1 MSFISELKRRNV
13 LRAGFAYAVVWWL
26 LIQIAGL
33 LLDAFSAPEWIL
45 RFIII
50 LLAVGFPIALI
61 ASWFFELTTDG
72 LIKSADLAQHEAEL
86 LKFRRYL
93 NPIIFS
99 MLSAAVIL
107 FSLDRVGWISSPLKT
122 ETLAE
127 INSLSSQHPSE
138 PVVANNAISGQYSLA
153 VLPFTNRSNMAENAY
168 FVDGIHDDLLTMLAR
183 FNTFSVTSRTSVMRY
198 QDSQKSIP
206 EITAELGVSHIL
218 EGAVQRDGDHIRVN
232 AQLINAGRDDHLWA
246 QTFDRELSTANLFE
260 IQSNIARAI
269 AAALNTKLSN
279 ADEHRLGN
287 IPTESLEAYD
297 AYLLGKQ
304 SMLGNSL
311 EDYQAALAHFENA
324 ASLDEMFAGA
334 YAGICEAQLGLYS
347 KSGDST
353 HFEAAELACEQALTI
368 DADRT
373 EVHIA
378 LGTLFRR
385 HGDFQRAEDE
395 LRMALA
401 SEPKNI
407 EAMVEL
413 GFTLA
418 DRGKLREAET
428 VLLKAETLQPD
439 HWRVQDALFLF
450 FRSYD
455 DQSNRYER
463 AVKHAM
469 RVVELRP
476 KSSAAWNNLGT
487 AYHSIEQFEAAESAW
502 ESALQLKPTRTA
514 YTNRGLRYY
523 AEGNYADSVKMQLKA
538 IELGPND
545 HRAWGRLA
553 ESYRAMGD
561 NEEAEK
567 EAYATAIPLAE
578 SRLKINDQDWRTIAM
593 LASYYARSGRFA
605 EARSQTEVA
614 LAISDRDSEA
624 LLYAALT
631 LIALGEEETTLSYL
645 EEMVERN
652 ESYRN
657 YIFVE
662 PDFRVL
668 SGNERFERL
677 TNP

>member
-1 MSFISELKRRNV
+1 
-13 LRAGFAYAVVWWL
+13 VWWL

-107 FSLDRVGWISSPLKT
+107 FSLDRVGWISSPLDT

-127 INSLSSQHPSE
+127 MNSSSSQHPSE
-138 PVVANNAISGQYSLA
+138 PVAANNAVSGQYSLA

-198 QDSQKSIP
+198 QDSKKSIP

-246 QTFDRELSTANLFE
+246 ETFDRELSTASLFE
-260 IQSNIARAI
+260 IQSSIARAI
-269 AAALNTKLSN
+269 AAALNINLSN
-279 ADEHRLGN
+279 ADEYRLDN

-297 AYLLGKQ
+297 AYLMGKQ
-304 SMLGNSL
+304 SMLDNNV
-311 EDYQAALAHFENA
+311 EAYETALAYFNNA
-324 ASLDEMFAGA
+324 VSLDESFAGA
-334 YAGICEAQLGLYS
+334 YAGVCEAQLGLYN
-347 KSGDST
+347 KTGDT
-353 HFEAAELACEQALTI
+353 GLYDPAESACVQALNI
-368 DADRT
+368 DPNQT

-378 LGTLFRR
+378 LGSLFRH
-385 HGDFQRAEDE
+385 HGDFKRAEKE
-395 LRMALA
+395 QRKALT
-401 SEPKNI
+401 SQPKNI
-407 EAMVEL
+407 DAMVEL

-418 DRGKLREAET
+418 ELGRIREAEA
-428 VLLKAETLQPD
+428 VLLKAEALQPD
-439 HWRVQDALFLF
+439 HWRIQNALFSF
-450 FRSYD
+450 YRNSD
-455 DQSNRYER
+455 DQTGRFER

-487 AYHSIEQFEAAESAW
+487 AYHSLQQYEAAESAW
-502 ESALQLKPTRTA
+502 DSALQLEPTRTA
-514 YTNRGLRYY
+514 YTNRGLRYFS
-523 AEGNYADSVKMQLKA
+523 EGRYADSAEMQLKA
-538 IELGPND
+538 IELAPKD

-553 ESYRAMGD
+553 ESYRAMGEND
-561 NEEAEK
+561 DAAREAT
-567 EAYATAIPLAE
+567 ATAIPLAE
-578 SRLKINDQDWRTIAM
+578 ARLEVNDQDWKTIEM
-593 LASYYARSGRFA
+593 LASYYAHSDRPV
-605 EARSQTEVA
+605 EARSQIEAA
-614 LAISDRDSEA
+614 LAISNRHPET

-631 LIALGEEETTLSYL
+631 VIALGNEELSLLYL
-645 EEMVERN
+645 EEMVETN
-652 ESYRN
+652 ESYRK
-657 YIFVE
+657 YVHEE
-662 PDFRVL
+662 PGLQVL
-668 SGNERFERL
+668 RGNERFERL
-677 TNP
+677 INP